1 MEDAGHPEEIV
12 GSHEGIL
19 GPHAAALRAA
29 LAQPY
34 VRLEFV
40 TLWVRDQERSRR
52 FFVETLNFE
61 AIVDMPSPEGGRWI
75 LVAPPAIGWLAGTAG
90 AGFPGIAL
98 VVPGE
103 GSKEEQRIG
112 QNTGVAFLTE
122 DVRSVF
128 EEWSRRGVRFP
139 LAPMEPSWGSGQA
152 RFAIFEDVDGNS
164 FSLIEFDE
172 ATRGLEAE
180 RRAQAAKLEAER
192 RAARELAIAEQ
203 VQTRLFPQRQPVIP
217 TLVYAG
223 TCHPARTVGGDY
235 YDFLDLGNGR
245 LGFVIA
251 DIAGKGIGAALL
263 MANLQAALRSQCAT
277 AWEQPE
283 RFLRAVN
290 QLLYENTAEGD
301 YATLFFAQYDGE
313 TRKLRYANCGHPPA
327 LLLRGEDGL
336 ERLGATCTVV
346 GLFEKWD
353 CQMEGRELAAGD
365 TMLLYT
371 DGVTEALNG
380 EGEEFGEQRL
390 LEAARQHR
398 QLALPELLAR
408 LAEQARNFSP
418 QEQSDDITLIAA
430 KCT

>member
-1 MEDAGHPEEIV
+1 MEHSAHPEGV
-12 GSHEGIL
+12 L

-29 LAQPY
+29 LLQPFL
-34 VRLEFV
+34 RLNFV

-52 FFVETLNFE
+52 FFVEMLNFE
-61 AIVDMPSPEGGRWI
+61 TIVDVRTPGGARWVV
-75 LVAPPAIGWLAGTAG
+75 VAPPASGWLPGTAG
-90 AGFPGIAL
+90 AGFTGIAIY
-98 VVPGE
+98 VPPE
-103 GSKEEQRIG
+103 GSAESQRIG
-112 QNTGVAFLTE
+112 QNTGFSFLTE

-128 EEWSRRGVRFP
+128 EAWSRRGVRFP
-139 LAPMEPSWGSGQA
+139 LQPTEPSWGVGQA
-152 RFAIFEDVDGNS
+152 RYALFEDVDGNS

-172 ATRGLEAE
+172 ATRALETE
-180 RRAQAAKLEAER
+180 RRVQAAKLEAER
-192 RAARELAIAEQ
+192 QVAHDLAIAKQ
-203 VQTRLFPQRQPVIP
+203 VQTRLFPQHQPPIR
-217 TLVYAG
+217 TLAYAG
-223 TCHPARTVGGDY
+223 VCHPARTVGGDY
-235 YDFLDLGNGR
+235 YDFLDLGSGR
-245 LGFVIA
+245 LGLVVA

-283 RFLRAVN
+283 RFLRSVN

-301 YATLFFAQYDGE
+301 YATLFFAEYDDD
-313 TRKLRYANCGHPPA
+313 TRKLRYSNCGHPPA
-327 LLLRGEDGL
+327 LLFRGDNAL

-353 CQMEGRELAAGD
+353 CVMEERELVPGD
-365 TMLLYT
+365 AVLLYT

-398 QLALPELLAR
+398 ELCLPEFLGTVVD
-408 LAEQARNFSP
+408 QARRFSP
-418 QEQSDDITLIAA
+418 YEQGDDITLIAA